1 MRALDVLN
9 NNLWKVIV
17 VLLTSVV
24 CSLSKTAPPPPPLS
38 PASLVI
44 KIRFLAF
51 GTR

>member
-24 CSLSKTAPPPPPLS
+24 CSLSKTAPPPLS

>member
-24 CSLSKTAPPPPPLS
+24 CSLSKTPPRHPS